1 MKQVRIASV
10 FWLVLFFQVTGKEEI
25 RDAARVLLHDGAGCV
40 IARDGG
46 NPILV
51 LGEGLDQ
58 YVPVNKVNPVS
69 TIGAGDCFDAAF
81 LNAIASGEKMIAAVR
96 CASEYTRE
104 QIQETLI

>member
-1 MKQVRIASV
+1 M
-10 FWLVLFFQVTGKEEI
+10 TGKEEI

-46 NPILV
+46 NQILV
-51 LGEGLDQ
+51 LDEGLDQ

-69 TIGAGDCFDAAF
+69 TIGAGACFDAAF

>member
-1 MKQVRIASV
+1 M
-10 FWLVLFFQVTGKEEI
+10 TGKEEI

-46 NPILV
+46 NQILV
-51 LGEGLDQ
+51 LDEGLDQ

-69 TIGAGDCFDAAF
+69 TIGAGDCLDAAF
-81 LNAIASGEKMIAAVR
+81 LNAIASWEKMIAAVR